1 MKTAF
6 IFPGQGSQKP
16 QMGLE
21 FLENPKGQHL
31 LEQTQKV
38 LNFSAAGAINSV

>member
-21 FLENPKGQHL
+21 FLNNPMGQNL
-31 LEQTQKV
+31 LEQTQKSIRF
-38 LNFSAAGAINSV
+38 FSIRTIRR